1 MIVALVILAGATLL
15 AVIGPHGQAEG
26 WLPWLLGAVWLL
38 LVLFKAG
45 KWAFW
50 PHHELPRNRVRHNRL
65 RLRLR
70 LHPGSGHAT
79 LFELWLHWGR
89 FAAFRGS
96 GRSRPSMSIRRR
108 IAAGSLAYCIMV
120 GRAQHRH
127 RLSVP
132 LEEHVLVMAPPR
144 SGKTGWLARVI
155 LHYPGPVLSTT
166 TRPDVYTLT
175 SGLRDRRRGPIAVFN
190 PQGIGGITA
199 TSTFRWSPVEGC
211 EDRAVAIRRADA
223 FANALPQEG
232 ENRFFQTSARAYM
245 RAMFHAAA
253 LAGGDMRLVA
263 EWARTGTKG
272 GAEEAERILR
282 AHGAGD
288 WASELA
294 QLRGKAEKTNAT
306 NEMVMG
312 QMIGFMADPALAG
325 SVLPD
330 HDDLNLATFLRE
342 SGTLYMIADPSG
354 NEEPPLAPL
363 FAALATEVH
372 HTAARI
378 GQASPGGRLDPPL
391 LMALDEIVQV
401 CPLPLPS
408 LLADSGGKGIQI
420 IPVVHGEAQ
429 LRTRWKR
436 DGAQAVLD
444 VCGVKVWL
452 PGITDP
458 DTLETASKL
467 CGKAAYN
474 ERGQEHDSRHEVQSP
489 DMIRQLPARFALVI
503 RGGLRP
509 VVARLPMAWKDR
521 GYKKARRGGWAVYQV
536 PARLADPLPLP
547 EPAPAAPPAPAPEPV
562 RVPDLPASSE
572 MVPAQVPELVPV
584 PAGADGGPLSWPQW
598 TPPDTPA
605 PGNGNG
611 NGHHHG

>member
-1 MIVALVILAGATLL
+1 MTQIAHHWLAVLIVLFIVALAARF
-15 AVIGPHGQAEG
+15 
-26 WLPWLLGAVWLL
+26 
-38 LVLFKAG
+38 LV
-45 KWAFW
+45 WAFI
-50 PHHELPRNRVRHNRL
+50 PHRQLPGNRVRHNRI

-70 LHPGSGHAT
+70 LHPGRGHAT
-79 LFELWLHWGR
+79 VFALWWHWGR

-96 GRSRPSMSIRRR
+96 GRSRRSMSTRQRV
-108 IAAGSLAYCIMV
+108 AAGCLAYSIVV
-120 GRAQHRH
+120 GRAHYRH
-127 RLSVP
+127 GVRVP

-155 LHYPGPVLSTT
+155 IHYPGPVLSTT
-166 TRPDVYTLT
+166 TRPDVYALT
-175 SGLRDRRRGPIAVFN
+175 SGLRARRGRPIAVFN
-190 PQGIGGITA
+190 PQGIGGIAT

-232 ENRFFQTSARAYM
+232 ENRFFQTSARAYL
-245 RAMFHAAA
+245 RALFHAAA

-263 EWARTGTKG
+263 LWAKTGTKG
-272 GAEEAERILR
+272 GAQEAEEILR
-282 AHGAGD
+282 KHGAPD
-288 WASELA
+288 WAVELA
-294 QLRGKAEKTNAT
+294 QLRGKADKTNAT
-306 NEMVMG
+306 NEMLLG
-312 QMIGFMADPALAG
+312 QMIGFMSDPALAEA
-325 SVLPD
+325 VLPAG
-330 HDDLNLATFLRE
+330 DDLDLATFLRK
-342 SGTLYMIADPSG
+342 SGTLYMIADPGG

-363 FAALATEVH
+363 FAAMATEVH
-372 HTAARI
+372 HMAARI

-429 LRTRWKR
+429 LRTRWKG

-444 VCGVKVWL
+444 TCGVKVWL

-467 CGKAAYN
+467 SGKTAFR
-474 ERGQEHDSRHEVQSP
+474 EKGQEHHTRHEVMTP

-503 RGGLRP
+503 RGGLAP

-521 GYKKARRGGWAVYQV
+521 AYKKARRGGWAVYRTPV
-536 PARLADPLPLP
+536 RSAAALPLP
-547 EPAPAAPPAPAPEPV
+547 EHGPVAPVPAAAPGPAPARVDPPV
-562 RVPDLPASSE
+562 T
-572 MVPAQVPELVPV
+572 VPAADSAQFPWL
-584 PAGADGGPLSWPQW
+584 AGDR
-598 TPPDTPA
+598 
-605 PGNGNG
+605 
-611 NGHHHG
+611 

>member
-1 MIVALVILAGATLL
+1 MTISPHPHLIVTVLIALVVLA
-15 AVIGPHGQAEG
+15 
-26 WLPWLLGAVWLL
+26 LLGRGLVWAY
-38 LVLFKAG
+38 V
-45 KWAFW
+45 
-50 PHHELPRNRVRHNRL
+50 PHRKLPGNRVRHNQI

-70 LHPGSGHAT
+70 LHPGRGHAT
-79 LFELWLHWGR
+79 VFALWLHWGR

-96 GRSRPSMSIRRR
+96 GRSRRSMSIRQR
-108 IAAGSLAYCIMV
+108 IAAGSLAYCIV
-120 GRAQHRH
+120 IGRAHHRH
-127 RLSVP
+127 GVRVP

-155 LHYPGPVLSTT
+155 IHYPGAVLSTT
-166 TRPDVYTLT
+166 TRPDVYALT
-175 SGLRDRRRGPIAVFN
+175 SGLRARRGPIAVFN

-232 ENRFFQTSARAYM
+232 ENRFFQTSARAYL

-282 AHGAGD
+282 NHGAGD

-294 QLRGKAEKTNAT
+294 QLRGKAERTNAT

-312 QMIGFMADPALAG
+312 QMLGFMSDPALAEA
-325 SVLPD
+325 VLPAG
-330 HDDLNLATFLRE
+330 DDLDVATFLRQ
-342 SGTLYMIADPSG
+342 SGTLYMIADPGG

-363 FAALATEVH
+363 FAAMATEVH
-372 HTAARI
+372 HVAARI

-429 LRTRWKR
+429 LRTRWKG

-444 VCGVKVWL
+444 TCGVKVWL

-467 CGKAAYN
+467 CGKTAFK
-474 ERGQEHDSRHEVQSP
+474 EKGQEHHSRHEVMTP
-489 DMIRQLPARFALVI
+489 DMIRQMPARFALVV
-503 RGGLRP
+503 RGGLAP
-509 VVARLPMAWKDR
+509 VVARLPMAWKDPA
-521 GYKKARRGGWAVYQV
+521 YKKARRGGWAVYQV

-547 EPAPAAPPAPAPEPV
+547 AAEPVRAPVTPPAQAPAPEPV
-562 RVPDLPASSE
+562 TVPPAIDSE
-572 MVPAQVPELVPV
+572 QFPWL
-584 PAGADGGPLSWPQW
+584 AGDR
-598 TPPDTPA
+598 
-605 PGNGNG
+605 
-611 NGHHHG
+611 